1 MIMDSPISEIK
12 ERLDIIDVISSYI
25 KVEKT
30 GANYRALCPFHSEKK
45 PSLFIS
51 PARQIWKC
59 FGCGASGDM
68 FGFVGQIE
76 GVEFGDSLRILAKR
90 AGVELRKQNPQVET
104 VRKRFYELCE
114 LATKFFEKQ
123 LQQGQ
128 IGKKAK
134 SYLLK
139 RGITEESIKD
149 WRIGFAPETWDS
161 LLNFLK
167 TKGFSVGEIERA
179 GLILT
184 SDKGKTYDR
193 FRGRIIFP
201 IFDLN
206 SQTIGFGGRA
216 FTQYREKGEEITA
229 KYLNIPNTLLYNK
242 SKVLYGLNRAKVP
255 IRKEDSCILVEG
267 YTDVI
272 MSHQTGVE
280 NVVATSGTA
289 LTNDQL
295 VVLKRYSKNLITAFD
310 MDIAGDSATKRG
322 IDLAQA
328 QGFDIKVVHL
338 SEGKD
343 PADVVRDKA
352 DDWKKAVKDA
362 KSIIDFYFENAFSMF
377 DSKKAEGKGKISQ
390 TLLPVIKRIQNKI
403 EQSAWLKEL
412 AMKLQVS
419 EESVEQ
425 ELKKYSSA
433 KTTSIGPV
441 AQKKE
446 QSFVPESPK
455 TRRKVIEEKI
465 LSLILNGPKGLKLV
479 KGDCLNLFSLN
490 IREIIKVFQDNPK
503 DLSKDFENLGL
514 SEERKEFLNFLA
526 LKGAVEIEE
535 SDEEINIEDE
545 ILICFQELR
554 HFVIR
559 EKLTKLS
566 QKIRQA
572 QKEGSE
578 KEIEDLSKKFNQLT
592 RELAK
597 INNQ

>member
-1 MIMDSPISEIK
+1 MDSPISEIK

-76 GVEFGDSLRILAKR
+76 GVEFGDALRILAKR

-104 VRKRFYELCE
+104 VRKGFYELCE

-123 LQQGQ
+123 LHEGK
-128 IGKKAK
+128 IGKRAK
-134 SYLLK
+134 EYLLK
-139 RGITEESIKD
+139 RGITEESIKS

-179 GLILT
+179 GLVLT

-272 MSHQTGVE
+272 MSHQTGAE

-338 SEGKD
+338 PEGKD
-343 PADVVRDKA
+343 PADVARNKA
-352 DDWKKAVKDA
+352 SDWKKAIKDA

-377 DSKKAEGKGKISQ
+377 DSDKAEGKRKISQ

-425 ELKKYSSA
+425 ELKKYSLT
-433 KTTSIGPV
+433 KTIPV
-441 AQKKE
+441 GLAEQKKE
-446 QSFVPESPK
+446 QSFVPESPR

-465 LSLILNGPKGLKLV
+465 ISLILNEPKDLKLV
-479 KGDCLNLFSLN
+479 KGDYFNLFSLN
-490 IREIIKVFQDNPK
+490 TREIIKIFQDNPK

-526 LKGAVEIEE
+526 LKGAAGIEE
-535 SDEEINIEDE
+535 SDEEINIENE

-554 HFVIR
+554 HFVIK
-559 EKLTKLS
+559 EKLTELS

-572 QKEGSE
+572 QKEGLE
-578 KEIEDLSKKFNQLT
+578 KEIEDLSKKFNELT
-592 RELAK
+592 EELAK

>member
-1 MIMDSPISEIK
+1 MDSPINEIK
-12 ERLDIIDVISSYI
+12 ERLDIVDVISSYI
-25 KVEKT
+25 KLEKT

-45 PSLFIS
+45 PSLFVS
-51 PARQIWKC
+51 PTRQIWKC
-59 FGCGASGDM
+59 FGCGASGDI
-68 FGFVGQIE
+68 FAFVKQIE

-90 AGVELRKQNPQVET
+90 AGVELRRQSPQAET

-123 LQQGQ
+123 LHEGQ

-134 SYLLK
+134 DYLLK
-139 RGITEESIKD
+139 RDITEESIKE
-149 WRIGFAPETWDS
+149 WRIGFAPETWNS
-161 LLNFLK
+161 LLDFLK
-167 TKGFSVGEIERA
+167 AKGFSVGEIERA
-179 GLILT
+179 GLVLT

-216 FTQYREKGEEITA
+216 FTQYRGKGEEITA

-255 IRKEDSCILVEG
+255 IRKEDACVLVEG

-272 MSHQTGVE
+272 MSHQAGVE

-295 VVLKRYSKNLITAFD
+295 VLLKRYSKNLITAFD

-338 SEGKD
+338 AKGKD
-343 PADVVRDKA
+343 PADVASGKA
-352 DDWKKAVKDA
+352 GDWKKAVKDA

-377 DSKKAEGKGKISQ
+377 NSKIAEGKRKISQ

-412 AMKLQVS
+412 AMKLEVS

-425 ELKKYSSA
+425 EFKRYSSV
-433 KTTSIGPV
+433 KTVQTGL
-441 AQKKE
+441 AEQTTE
-446 QSFVPESPK
+446 QSFVPKSPK

-465 LSLILNGPKGLKLV
+465 ISLILNEPKGLKMI
-479 KGDCLNLFSLN
+479 KGDCLNLFSTDT
-490 IREIIKVFQDNPK
+490 REIIKIFQDNPK
-503 DLSKDFENLGL
+503 DLSKDFGNLEL
-514 SEERKEFLNFLA
+514 SKEKQEFLNFLA
-526 LKGAVEIEE
+526 LKAEVEIEE

-545 ILICFQELR
+545 ILICLQGLR
-554 HFVIR
+554 YLTIKG
-559 EKLTKLS
+559 KLAGLS
-566 QKIRQA
+566 QKIKQA
-572 QKEGSE
+572 QRQGLKE
-578 KEIEDLSKKFNQLT
+578 EIEGLSKEFNQLT
-592 RELAK
+592 EELAK

>member
-1 MIMDSPISEIK
+1 MDSPINEIK
-12 ERLDIIDVISSYI
+12 ERLDVVDVISGYI
-25 KVEKT
+25 KTEKT

-51 PARQIWKC
+51 PTRQIWKC

-68 FGFVGQIE
+68 FGFVEQIE
-76 GVEFGDSLRILAKR
+76 GVEFGDALRILAKR
-90 AGVELRKQNPQVET
+90 AGVELRKQNPKIET
-104 VRKRFYELCE
+104 ARKRFYEICE
-114 LATKFFEKQ
+114 WAVKFFEKQ
-123 LQQGQ
+123 LYNGQ

-134 SYLLK
+134 DYLLK
-139 RGITEESIKD
+139 RGITEKSIKE

-184 SDKGKTYDR
+184 NDKGKIYDR

-216 FTQYREKGEEITA
+216 FTQYREKGKEVTA

-255 IRKEDSCILVEG
+255 IRKEDACVLVEG

-272 MSHQTGVE
+272 MSHQAGVE

-295 VVLKRYSKNLITAFD
+295 VILKRYSENLITAFD

-343 PADVVRDKA
+343 PADVAFSKA
-352 DDWKKAVKDA
+352 EDWKTAVKEA

-377 DSKKAEGKGKISQ
+377 DSQKAEGKRKISQ

-403 EQSAWLKEL
+403 EQSSWIKEL
-412 AMKLQVS
+412 AMKLEVS

-425 ELKKYSSA
+425 ELQKYSSV
-433 KTTSIGPV
+433 KKVQSESKEPITSQPIV
-441 AQKKE
+441 
-446 QSFVPESPK
+446 SESPR

-465 LSLILNGPKGLKLV
+465 ISLILNYPEGLKLI
-479 KGDCLNLFSLN
+479 KSDYLNLFSSGT
-490 IREIIKVFQDNPK
+490 REVIKIFQDNPNS
-503 DLSKDFENLGL
+503 LSKDFKDLGL
-514 SEERKEFLNFLA
+514 SEEQQEFLNFLA
-526 LKGAVEIEE
+526 LKGGVEIEE
-535 SDEEINIEDE
+535 SDEDINIKDE
-545 ILICFQELR
+545 ILICFQELGQ
-554 HFVIR
+554 FAIK
-559 EKLTKLS
+559 EKLRELS
-566 QKIRQA
+566 RKIKQA
-572 QKEGSE
+572 QRDGLKEKTESLSE
-578 KEIEDLSKKFNQLT
+578 EFNKLIEK
-592 RELAK
+592 LAK
-597 INNQ
+597 INN